1 MMGPQNSSTENNSNN
16 NTNLDFD
23 YKDKLNNIC
32 SPSND
37 TKVLQKA
44 YGNGINS
51 NIFNVNTK
59 LCKPQLDFYPSDKV
73 LSSVTKKIYDRVTPP
88 GTMYLN
94 YHSPNAICLITCCR
108 CSLQYFGET
117 VQKLNERF
125 NLHKTGLKHPS
136 KHGHQ

>member
-51 NIFNVNTK
+51 
-59 LCKPQLDFYPSDKV
+59 
-73 LSSVTKKIYDRVTPP
+73 
-88 GTMYLN
+88 YLN
-94 YHSPNAICLITCCR
+94 YHSPNAICLIICCR

-125 NLHKTGLKHPS
+125 NLYKTGLKHPS